1 MFELTIVKNYKCKD
15 GNKIVE
21 TVIVNTD
28 TKENNKV
35 RFTLDEI
42 ANVKSKIGN
51 FYFVQF
57 KNNDEEYA
65 LPCKISDDD
74 FIIEFEE

>member
-1 MFELTIVKNYKCKD
+1 MFEPTIVKNYKCKD

-42 ANVKSKIGN
+42 TNIKSKIGN
-51 FYFVQF
+51 FYFIQF
-57 KNNDEEYA
+57 KNNDKEYA
-65 LPCKISDDD
+65 ISCKVIDDD